1 MYREYVESDDIQ
13 TFVPPEQ
20 FIGRHITEVMP
31 PNVAADAMR
40 AIHAALDTGITQR
53 TDYWL
58 EVAGERRRY
67 EARIVPRGK
76 SEVLAFVRDF
86 SAEHSLRAEQ
96 ARRVERDELE
106 GHIES
111 KMVQHNPYGLTFREF
126 TVLHHIA
133 RGLADK
139 EIAEALG
146 ISAYTVNKHVAAIL
160 SKMEVTSRTAAG
172 VRAVRDGV
180 L

>member
-1 MYREYVESDDIQ
+1 
-13 TFVPPEQ
+13 
-20 FIGRHITEVMP
+20 
-31 PNVAADAMR
+31 
-40 AIHAALDTGITQR
+40 
-53 TDYWL
+53 
-58 EVAGERRRY
+58 
-67 EARIVPRGK
+67 
-76 SEVLAFVRDF
+76 
-86 SAEHSLRAEQ
+86 
-96 ARRVERDELE
+96 
-106 GHIES
+106 
-111 KMVQHNPYGLTFREF
+111 MVQHNPYGLTFREF